1 MYEVQRG
8 DAEVKCPYYKRYEK
22 RTITCEGFF
31 EGGNTV
37 LEFQAKTK
45 RASYM
50 RKHCSSIAG
59 CKKCQLHSLLD
70 KKWDASNEVQE

>member
-22 RTITCEGFF
+22 GRITCEGFF

-37 LEFQAKTK
+37 LEFQAKTR
-45 RASYM
+45 RATYM
-50 RKHCSSIAG
+50 REHCSSIEG
-59 CKKCQLHSLLD
+59 CKECQLHKLLD
-70 KKWDASNEVQE
+70 EKWGVSDAK